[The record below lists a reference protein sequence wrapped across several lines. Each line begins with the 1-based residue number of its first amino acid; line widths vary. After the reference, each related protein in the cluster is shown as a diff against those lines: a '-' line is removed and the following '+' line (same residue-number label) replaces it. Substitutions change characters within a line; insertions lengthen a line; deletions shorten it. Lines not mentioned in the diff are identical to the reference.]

1 MRSSSRRILQPHH
14 TGWCISAAVPGSCGN
29 GTTPVGGNRGRSE
42 PSGQADF
49 FSELDDSVVD
59 EEVVS
64 EDDELDEL
72 DESDPADLVVDDEED
87 A

>member
-1 MRSSSRRILQPHH
+1 VDP
-14 TGWCISAAVPGSCGN
+14 CGHE
-29 GTTPVGGNRGRSE
+29 TTPAGGDRGRSE

-49 FSELDDSVVD
+49 FSVLDDSVVD
-59 EEVVS
+59 GEVVS

-72 DESDPADLVVDDEED
+72 DVSDPAGLVVDDEED